1 MNQLLTQ
8 SQNLYLNDIPTPLGQ
23 ITSLGTIYRGTGTGR
38 GVMRVYGTYAVA
50 YFLEGMGQYSDA
62 NGFHHKIVPGDL
74 VLVTPELPHRYT
86 TRPGHYWNECYLIFD
101 GPVFDLCQTQG
112 ILNPARPVIHLEPID
127 LWLARLQSVITS
139 PTSQSPV
146 EKMAEV
152 GRLLALLMEMLA
164 QEDDALTGGRIA
176 PWLLAA
182 KARFA
187 ENMEIEIDPIS
198 VAQELGVHYETFHK
212 GFQKQFSVSP
222 GLYRTQRRI
231 AVACRLLKLT
241 TMTQQR
247 IAAHLGF
254 SDEFYFFKRFKQI
267 VGVSPRKYR
276 GMAYEQSKASA
287 TELILPDSHEG

>member
-1 MNQLLTQ
+1 MVKTSMDEPLTQ

-23 ITSLGTIYRGTGTGR
+23 ITSLGTIYRGTGTER

-50 YFLEGMGQYSDA
+50 YFLEGTGQYCDA
-62 NGFHHKIVPGDL
+62 NGFRHKIIPGDL

-86 TRPGHYWNECYLIFD
+86 TRPGSYWNECYLIFD

-112 ILNPARPVIHLEPID
+112 ILDPARPVIHLEPID
-127 LWLARLQSVITS
+127 LWLARMKSVVTS
-139 PTSQSPV
+139 PTSQSSI

-152 GRLLALLMEMLA
+152 SRLLALLTEMFA
-164 QEDDALTGGRIA
+164 KEEDALPKRDV
-176 PWLLAA
+176 PSWLIAA
-182 KARFA
+182 KTRFE

-198 VAQELGVHYETFHK
+198 VAQELGVSYETFRK
-212 GFQKQFSVSP
+212 SFQKQFGVSP
-222 GLYRTQRRI
+222 GLYRTQRRM

-241 TMTQQR
+241 TMTQHR

-254 SDEFYFFKRFKQI
+254 SDEFYFSKRFKQI

-276 GMAYEQSKASA
+276 AMAYEQPKVSA
-287 TELILPDSHEG
+287 TEPG